1 MIHIQISS
9 DVISITCIFYFSYF
23 VFKINSREVMKKQQH
38 IIQCI
43 KLKKERNNLKKVK
56 VVFYFEVR
64 IGKKHNK

>member
-1 MIHIQISS
+1 
-9 DVISITCIFYFSYF
+9 
-23 VFKINSREVMKKQQH
+23 MKKQQH

-43 KLKKERNNLKKVK
+43 KLKMERNNLKKVK